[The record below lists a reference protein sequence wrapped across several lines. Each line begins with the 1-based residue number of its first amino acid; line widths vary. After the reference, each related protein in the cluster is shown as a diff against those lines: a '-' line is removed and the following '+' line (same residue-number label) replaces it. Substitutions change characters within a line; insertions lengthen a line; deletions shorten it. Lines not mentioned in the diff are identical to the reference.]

1 MARRNWTRDELIV
14 AFNLYCKL
22 PFGQYHRRNPQV
34 IELARLLRRTPD
46 AVAMKL
52 CNFASLDPT
61 HQKRGVRG
69 LGNSG
74 KLDPQIWEEFNNN
87 WEQLAIESERAVL
100 KLKGRQPEP
109 ALLGAGDLPSQ
120 AEEVLPPTTGET
132 EKERL
137 IRVRLRQAFF
147 RQTILASYGSACC
160 VCGLP
165 CEALLVASHIIPWS
179 KRPDLRVNPRNGLCL
194 CALHDRAF
202 DRGLISVTPQ
212 FTLTVSPKLEAFL
225 PDEVVKVM
233 FRAYRGLLVH
243 LPEKFQPEPEYLT
256 YHHTEIYQAD

>member
-34 IELARLLRRTPD
+34 IELARLLSRTPD

-87 WEQLAIESERAVL
+87 WEQLAIESERPFSSSKESNQNRRSWKRAICQT
-100 KLKGRQPEP
+100 KQKKCFHPRP
-109 ALLGAGDLPSQ
+109 A
-120 AEEVLPPTTGET
+120 
-132 EKERL
+132 K
-137 IRVRLRQAFF
+137 
-147 RQTILASYGSACC
+147 
-160 VCGLP
+160 
-165 CEALLVASHIIPWS
+165 
-179 KRPDLRVNPRNGLCL
+179 PRKN
-194 CALHDRAF
+194 
-202 DRGLISVTPQ
+202 V
-212 FTLTVSPKLEAFL
+212 
-225 PDEVVKVM
+225 
-233 FRAYRGLLVH
+233 
-243 LPEKFQPEPEYLT
+243 
-256 YHHTEIYQAD
+256 